1 MDINIKAT
9 NIKLTPDISDYLDK
23 RFRTLSKYI
32 NHEDTSV
39 LLSVEVGKTTD
50 HHLSGDIFRAEINLH
65 ISGADFRAVSEQG
78 TLYSAIDDAKDEMT
92 RELRRHKRKRLHL
105 MRRGG
110 ARVKAFI
117 RGVADRARGRRKK

>member
-9 NIKLTPDISDYLDK
+9 NIALTPDISDYLDK
-23 RFRTLSKYI
+23 RLKSFEKYI
-32 NHEDTSV
+32 DPEDTSV

-50 HHLSGDIFRAEINLH
+50 HHQSGDIFRAEINLH
-65 ISGADFRAVSEQG
+65 ISGGDFRAVSEQG
-78 TLYSAIDDAKDEMT
+78 TLYNAIDEAKEEMT

-110 ARVKAFI
+110 AKIKEFM
-117 RGVADRARGRRKK
+117 RGVAGKVRRKRK

>member
-23 RFRTLSKYI
+23 LLRTLSKYI
-32 NHEDTSV
+32 NPEDTSV

-78 TLYSAIDDAKDEMT
+78 TLYSSIDDAKEEMT

-117 RGVADRARGRRKK
+117 RGVTERVRRRRK

>member
-9 NIKLTPDISDYLDK
+9 NITLTPDISDYLDK
-23 RFRTLSKYI
+23 RLKSFEKYVDA
-32 NHEDTSV
+32 EDTSI
-39 LLSVEVGKTTD
+39 LLNVEVGKTTD
-50 HHLSGDIFRAEINLH
+50 HHKSGDIFRAEINLH
-65 ISGADFRAVSEQG
+65 ISGRDLRSVSEQE

-110 ARVKAFI
+110 ARVKAFM
-117 RGVADRARGRRKK
+117 RGVTERVRKRKK